1 MPFGIGFGE
10 LVLILIFV
18 IVYVVFGAKDLPS
31 LSERLIPIRL
41 RDRPDPS
48 RQWTQSEWLLFVA
61 AVVLTAIGLGNAV
74 MATAPRR

>member
-10 LVLILIFV
+10 LVMILILV
-18 IVYVVFGAKDLPS
+18 VVYVFGAKDLPS
-31 LSERLIPIRL
+31 LRERLIPIRL
-41 RDRPDPS
+41 RERPEPS